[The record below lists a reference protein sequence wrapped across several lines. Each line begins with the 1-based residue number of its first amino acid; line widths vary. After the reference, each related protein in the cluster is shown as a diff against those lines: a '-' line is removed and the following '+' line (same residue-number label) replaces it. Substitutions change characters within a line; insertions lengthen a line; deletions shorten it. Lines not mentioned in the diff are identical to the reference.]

1 MATRIDKWLWSVRL
15 FKTRKLA
22 KEACESSKVKIKGA
36 SVKAS
41 KEVLENEIYTIRMKQ
56 YTKEV
61 KVKQP
66 LGSRV
71 SAKEVHI
78 YMEDITPHEEL
89 IKKTI
94 SGYVQP
100 KIKYNRKGRPTKK
113 ERRELDKIINK
124 QRN

>member
-15 FKTRKLA
+15 FKTRRLA
-22 KEACESSKVKIKGA
+22 KEACESSKVKIKAGG

-41 KEVLENEIYTIRMKQ
+41 KEVIENEIYTIRMKQ
-56 YTKEV
+56 YTKEI
-61 KVKQP
+61 KVIQT

-71 SAKEVHI
+71 SAKEVHNYI
-78 YMEDITPHEEL
+78 EDITPHEEL
-89 IKKTI
+89 IKKTL

-124 QRN
+124 

>member
-22 KEACESSKVKIKGA
+22 KDACEKSKIKINGIP
-36 SVKAS
+36 VKPS
-41 KEVLENEIYTIRMKQ
+41 KEVTENEKYTIRLKQ
-56 YTKEV
+56 FTK
-61 KVKQP
+61 KVRVIQA
-66 LGSRV
+66 LISRV
-71 SAKEVHI
+71 SAKEVHR
-78 YMEDITPHEEL
+78 YMEDITPPEEL
-89 IKKTI
+89 IKKTL

-124 QRN
+124 

>member
-22 KEACESSKVKIKGA
+22 KDACEKSKIKINGT
-36 SVKAS
+36 SVKPS
-41 KEVLENEIYTIRMKQ
+41 KEVIENEIYTIRLRQ
-56 YTKEV
+56 FTKEV
-61 KVKQP
+61 RVIQA
-66 LGSRV
+66 LTSRV
-71 SAKEVHI
+71 SAKEVYR
-78 YMEDITPHEEL
+78 YMEDITPQEEL
-89 IKKTI
+89 IKKKL

-124 QRN
+124 